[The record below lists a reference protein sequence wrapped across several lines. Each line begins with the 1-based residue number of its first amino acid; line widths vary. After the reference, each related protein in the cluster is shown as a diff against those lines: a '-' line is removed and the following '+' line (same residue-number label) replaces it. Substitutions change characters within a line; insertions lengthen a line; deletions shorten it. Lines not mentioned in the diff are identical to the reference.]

1 MQQHAHWRTHKG
13 TSRTQSLRSTR
24 AHYNVIGGMTRGR
37 HWRAVTCAQKVLVLD
52 PGSGLTHTHE
62 LPDWELAAPLQAL
75 DQWMGCCATPDG

>member
-1 MQQHAHWRTHKG
+1 
-13 TSRTQSLRSTR
+13 
-24 AHYNVIGGMTRGR
+24 MTRGR

-62 LPDWELAAPLQAL
+62 LPGWELAAPLQAL